1 MIINGY
7 AKEGGNM
14 LYSLRFVTAYYGC
27 NFPTCVHIL
36 VYGITIINEKNA
48 HHINNETPI
57 ILDQLLIEI
66 IYN

>member
-1 MIINGY
+1 
-7 AKEGGNM
+7 M